1 MAENSTKR
9 LSGLRLG
16 TFGLLAGLLMAAQ
29 PALAQR
35 PASQANPLD
44 KSDLGRSKQDPD
56 LKGVPVPVT
65 VTPLDKVPLSKIKVP
80 AGFKADVYAHGMP
93 GARTMLRGEKGTIF
107 VGSRTIGRVYAIT
120 EKDGK
125 RDSKIILQGLNSPNG
140 LAMRDGSLYV
150 FAINK
155 VLRYDKIEDNL
166 DKLPEPV
173 DLSAA
178 FNLPG
183 DTQHGWKF
191 VAFGPDGKLYV
202 PVGANC
208 NICEVNPATHA
219 HIRRYNPD
227 GTGME
232 IIARGVRNTVGFDW
246 HPVTKELWFTDNGR
260 DWAGEEGPEDE
271 FNRLP
276 KNMEGAFF
284 GFPYCHANA
293 IADPDIGKPKSCEG
307 VTLPAALM
315 GPHAAALGM
324 KFYTGSMF
332 PEKYKNAA
340 FVARHGSWNRSKRFG
355 YDVVV
360 AIPQKNGKAKVEPFM
375 TGLLDQEKNAFLGRP
390 THVMQMPDGALLVSD
405 ELSGVLYRISYAA
418 KVASR

>member
-246 HPVTKELWFTDNGR
+246 HPVTNELWFTDNGR

>member
-1 MAENSTKR
+1 MAKTSTKG

-16 TFGLLAGLLMAAQ
+16 TFGLLVGLLMAAQ

-65 VTPLDKVPLSKIKVP
+65 VTPLDKVPLNRIKVP
-80 AGFKADVYAHGMP
+80 TGFKVDVYAHGMP

-125 RDSKIILQGLNSPNG
+125 RDSKIILQGMNSPNG

-183 DTQHGWKF
+183 DAQHGWKF

-208 NICEVNPATHA
+208 NICEINPATHA

-232 IIARGVRNTVGFDW
+232 IVARGVRNTVGFDW

-260 DWAGEEGPEDE
+260 DWAGEDGPEDE
-271 FNRLP
+271 LNRLP
-276 KNMEGAFF
+276 KNIEGAFF
-284 GFPYCHANA
+284 GFPYCHANGV
-293 IADPDIGKPKSCEG
+293 ADPDIGKPKSCEG

-324 KFYTGSMF
+324 KFYTGAMF
-332 PEKYKNAA
+332 PEKFKNAA

-418 KVASR
+418 KVAAR